1 MKDEFLMTVSH
12 ELRTPLTAIYGWAR
26 VLGTKE
32 MSRDKQA
39 RAIAAI
45 ERNAKSQTT
54 LIDDL
59 LDVSRAISGKLRLD
73 ARLVNVADVLRAAA
87 ETLGPAIIAKRISF
101 EAFIDPN
108 PPRIV
113 ADPDRLQQIAWNLMS
128 NAIKFTPEGG
138 SVQLRLTSTDS
149 QVEIAVTDTGMGIT
163 PDLLPYVFER
173 FRQGEAGSRR
183 RFGGLGLG
191 LAIVRHIVELH
202 GGTVTAESAG
212 ENAGATFRV
221 ILPVRPAHSDE
232 GTAHAS
238 AQGMRTSAHDM
249 RLDGLNALVVD
260 DELDARELFASIL
273 EANGASVL
281 SAASADEAM
290 QLLRS
295 RPVDVLVSDIEMPGE
310 DGYSLL
316 QRANAERGHPLAAIA
331 VTAYARTADRR
342 RALEAGFASHLAKP
356 VEPADLIA
364 AIVSVLAAERA

>member
-1 MKDEFLMTVSH
+1 VSH

-87 ETLGPAIIAKRISF
+87 ETLGPAIVAKRISF
-101 EAFIDPN
+101 EAFIDPET
-108 PPRIV
+108 PPIV

-138 SVQLRLTSTDS
+138 SVQLRLTSTEA

-191 LAIVRHIVELH
+191 LAIVRHLVELH

-212 ENAGATFRV
+212 ENEGATFRV
-221 ILPVRPAHSDE
+221 ILPVRPARSDE
-232 GTAHAS
+232 GAAHAP
-238 AQGMRTSAHDM
+238 AHGMRPRASDL
-249 RLDGLNALVVD
+249 RLDRLTVLVVD
-260 DELDARELFASIL
+260 DEADARELFASIL
-273 EANGASVL
+273 DASGASVL
-281 SAASADEAM
+281 TATSADEAM
-290 QLLRS
+290 RILRS
-295 RPVDVLVSDIEMPGE
+295 GPVDVLVSDIEMPGE

-316 QRANAERGHPLAAIA
+316 RRANAERDTPLPAIA
-331 VTAYARTADRR
+331 VTAYARAVDRR
-342 RALEAGFASHLAKP
+342 RAHEAGFASHLAKP
-356 VEPADLIA
+356 VEPEELVGAIA
-364 AIVSVLAAERA
+364 SVLHSQHA